1 MPNKKLDNLG
11 VLGEATQLINDFKFV
26 KKEYFDLKHK
36 HSSLIRK
43 DTESVDD
50 DYWEDES
57 FEDEL
62 KLFEER
68 KKLYDEAQELYK
80 ALKEKLQHKQTT

>member
-1 MPNKKLDNLG
+1 MPHKKLDNLG
-11 VLGEATQLINDFKFV
+11 DLGEATQLINDFKFV

-36 HSSLIRK
+36 HLSIIEK
-43 DTESVDD
+43 DSETVDD
-50 DYWEDES
+50 NYWEDES

-62 KLFEER
+62 KLFEQR

-80 ALKEKLQHKQTT
+80 ALKEKLQQK

>member
-11 VLGEATQLINDFKFV
+11 DLGEATQLINDFKFV

-36 HSSLIRK
+36 HLSIIGK

-50 DYWEDES
+50 EYWEDES

-62 KLFEER
+62 KLFEQR
-68 KKLYDEAQELYK
+68 KELYGEAQELYK
-80 ALKEKLQHKQTT
+80 ALKEKLQQK